1 MRLTDEHIESALRE
15 IRLALLEADVNFQ
28 VVKAFIDRVRDK
40 ATDQTVLKSLTPVQ
54 QVVKIVRDELLA
66 LFGDAQGGLTK
77 DAPTPRVV
85 LLLGL
90 QGSGKTTTSG
100 KLGRWLKKQGKH
112 PLMVSTD
119 VRRPAAIQQLAVVGE
134 QAEVKVFAPETMDPV
149 ARASGALAEA
159 KAKGFDTVIVDTAGR
174 LHIDDELMDELQ
186 AIKEAVRPS
195 DLLYVADSMTGQD
208 AIKSAGEFNRRVGV
222 TGVVLTKLDGDAR
235 GGAALSVVSVVG
247 VPVAFI
253 GSGETLEDLELFHPD
268 RIVSRMLGMGDVL
281 SLIEKA
287 EQALDEGEAE
297 KLEEKL
303 RKNQFTLDD
312 FKSQLKTIRRMG
324 PLESVLGMIPGM
336 GQMKELAQNKPDEK
350 QLGRVEAIIS
360 SMTAEERRNDSII
373 NGSPPQADCRGQR
386 HFRRGREPAA
396 EAVHRDAASAQDDR
410 TGWGS
415 GHARHEK
422 HAGHEEHAA
431 DGAGH
436 AGFCAGRHGEE
447 AEKGRALGA
456 HEVTVGFGLSIL
468 RLWAQP
474 RAQRSKAERLR
485 PKTRRP
491 ETEMLVIRMRRVG
504 TTKKP
509 YFRVVVTEAKSARE
523 SSFVEN
529 VGTYNPRSKPAKVE
543 IDKERLQHWLKKGA
557 QPSDSVRTL
566 IKKHLTR
573 DLSAPV
579 AAPAGADA
587 RHSDVGRGG
596 QHARERPGQSCARRR
611 RGRGACAGRQ
621 AGLGEGPR
629 VVAPRHDGAGVEDR
643 TGRHGQDHRASGADG
658 GGAANA
664 GRGYRRASWCS
675 RAVGYTG
682 LTEFPSPKAQ
692 RPVTPNC
699 PTPNLGVLGD
709 WELGVIGGW
718 GLGVGS

>member
-1 MRLTDEHIESALRE
+1 LFESLSTRIQGAFTSLRGEVRLTPEHIESALRE

-28 VVKAFIDRVRDK
+28 VVKAFIDRVRDQ

-66 LFGDAQGGLTK
+66 LFGEAEGGLTK

-119 VRRPAAIQQLAVVGE
+119 VRRPAAIQQLSVVGE
-134 QAEVKVFAPETMDPV
+134 KAEVKVFAPETMDPV

-186 AIKEAVRPS
+186 SIKEAVRPS

-287 EQALDEGEAE
+287 EAALDEGEAE

-312 FKSQLKTIRRMG
+312 FRSQLKTIKRMG

-336 GQMKELAQNKPDEK
+336 GQIKELAQNKPDEK
-350 QLGRVEAIIS
+350 QLGRVEAIIT

-373 NGSPPQADCRGQR
+373 NGS
-386 HFRRGREPAA
+386 RRKRIAA
-396 EAVHRDAASAQDDR
+396 
-410 TGWGS
+410 GS
-415 GHARHEK
+415 GTSVE
-422 HAGHEEHAA
+422 
-431 DGAGH
+431 D
-436 AGFCAGRHGEE
+436 
-447 AEKGRALGA
+447 
-456 HEVTVGFGLSIL
+456 VN
-468 RLWAQP
+468 RLLKQF
-474 RAQRSKAERLR
+474 
-485 PKTRRP
+485 
-491 ETEMLVIRMRRVG
+491 TEMRRVIKMIGQGGVGAARHMKNLPKLAPG
-504 TTKKP
+504 TQGFAPGGTGKK
-509 YFRVVVTEAKSARE
+509 R
-523 SSFVEN
+523 
-529 VGTYNPRSKPAKVE
+529 
-543 IDKERLQHWLKKGA
+543 KKGG
-557 QPSDSVRTL
+557 PWGL
-566 IKKHLTR
+566 IK
-573 DLSAPV
+573 
-579 AAPAGADA
+579 
-587 RHSDVGRGG
+587 
-596 QHARERPGQSCARRR
+596 
-611 RGRGACAGRQ
+611 
-621 AGLGEGPR
+621 
-629 VVAPRHDGAGVEDR
+629 
-643 TGRHGQDHRASGADG
+643 
-658 GGAANA
+658 
-664 GRGYRRASWCS
+664 S
-675 RAVGYTG
+675 R
-682 LTEFPSPKAQ
+682 
-692 RPVTPNC
+692 
-699 PTPNLGVLGD
+699 
-709 WELGVIGGW
+709 
-718 GLGVGS
+718 